1 MRMPLAIFVVI
12 LLMAIPVV
20 LVVRSFGHR
29 QRAAPTVVSSWP
41 ELRLDRSDRVLVL
54 APHPDDEVLGCGG
67 VMQQAVARGVPVR
80 VVFLTYGDFYEWSF
94 LRYKDRPVLTPRG
107 VEGMGELRHDE
118 AQAADAALGLSAGD
132 LQFLGY
138 PDFGTLDMWYHAWGD
153 APPVRGILTR
163 ATAVPYKNA
172 LRPGAPYKGEE
183 VLKDLTTILREFRP
197 TKVFVSH
204 PADHHPDHRALYV
217 FTRVALFDLE
227 KELAPPLYPYLVH
240 YSRWPSPLGYH
251 PEQPMQVPAPLGDQ
265 VLWQAAPLDSPQETV
280 KMEALRRHKTQM
292 KATPRFLQAFVRR
305 TEPFGDFPPV
315 VLGVGTAPHSLTDNA
330 ERATPEAEIVERA
343 HLVGI
348 VDWTVQPQDDR
359 LTFHVR
365 LTKALSE
372 EVGSS
377 IFLFGYRDDRPF
389 DQMPKLHI
397 RLGPIFHEVYD
408 QHRKVPFDGIR
419 VTRSGRDIH
428 VQVPLAQLGH
438 PQRILASVRTYA
450 GIVPLD
456 WSSWRVLEIGNAAP
470 ATRAPQP

>member
-1 MRMPLAIFVVI
+1 MPLAIFVVI

-20 LVVRSFGHR
+20 LAAWFFGHK
-29 QRAAPTVVSSWP
+29 QSAAPTVVSSWP
-41 ELRLDRSDRVLVL
+41 ELRLDGGDRVLVL

-67 VMQQAVARGVPVR
+67 VIQQAVALGVPVR

-138 PDFGTLDMWYHAWGD
+138 PDFGTLDIWYDAWGD
-153 APPVRGILTR
+153 APPVKGWLTR

-172 LRPGAPYKGEE
+172 FRPGAPYKGEE

-315 VLGVGTAPHSLTDNA
+315 VLRSGAAFHSLTDDT
-330 ERATPEAEIVERA
+330 ERHTPDTETVERA
-343 HLVGI
+343 HLLGI
-348 VDWTVQPQDDR
+348 VAWTVQRQEDA
-359 LTFHVR
+359 LTFLIR
-365 LTKALSE
+365 LTKPLSR

-377 IFLFGYRDDRPF
+377 IFLFGYRDDTSF
-389 DQMPKLHI
+389 DRMPKLHVKF
-397 RLGPIFHEVYD
+397 GPIFHEVYD
-408 QHRKVPFDGIR
+408 QHRKVARDGIEA
-419 VTRSGRDIH
+419 TCAGREIH
-428 VQVPLAQLGH
+428 VRVPLARLGH
-438 PQRILASVRTYA
+438 PQKILADVRTYA

-456 WSSWRVLEIGNAAP
+456 WASWRVLEIENAAP
-470 ATRAPQP
+470 PAPAPQP